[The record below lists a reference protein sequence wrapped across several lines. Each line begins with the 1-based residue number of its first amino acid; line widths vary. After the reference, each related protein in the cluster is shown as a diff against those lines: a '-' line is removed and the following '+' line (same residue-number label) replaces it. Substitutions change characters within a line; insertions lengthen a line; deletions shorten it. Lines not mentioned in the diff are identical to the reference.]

1 MLEINVNNSSEE
13 NRAHVDL
20 NLETKED
27 DTKVEIRDNAIRI
40 IYVQS
45 KALKG
50 HTEKLKEKLNNFFN
64 EANDANLNQ
73 NQDKDQFLDQHE
85 RMDKKNKI

>member
-27 DTKVEIRDNAIRI
+27 YTIVEIRDNAIRI

-50 HTEKLKEKLNNFFN
+50 HAETLNVKLNYT
-64 EANDANLNQ
+64 L
-73 NQDKDQFLDQHE
+73 K
-85 RMDKKNKI
+85 